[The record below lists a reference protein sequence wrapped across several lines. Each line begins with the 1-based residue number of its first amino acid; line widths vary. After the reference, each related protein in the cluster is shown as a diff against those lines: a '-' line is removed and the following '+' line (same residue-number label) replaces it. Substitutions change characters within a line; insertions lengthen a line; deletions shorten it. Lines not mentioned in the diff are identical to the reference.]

1 MTTLSPVCAFSLGLN
16 VADCTS
22 DPVMLIPIIV
32 FTKRKKKKI
41 STKAAALIKEYSLQ
55 HRHSEPS
62 REANASCKLR
72 VRITRP
78 VLIKTWLARDVSRPA
93 SGHLIL
99 LVDETNRFELAKC
112 ISPKARVQQHG
123 HHNGR
128 WCEVSASHVVT
139 QCVLRRKK
147 KRRNTH
153 AQVAAIHWC
162 SQ

>member
-1 MTTLSPVCAFSLGLN
+1 MSA
-16 VADCTS
+16 
-22 DPVMLIPIIV
+22 
-32 FTKRKKKKI
+32 
-41 STKAAALIKEYSLQ
+41 KAARLIKEYSLQ

-128 WCEVSASHVVT
+128 WCEISASHVVT
-139 QCVLRRKK
+139 QCVLRKK
-147 KRRNTH
+147 KGTRTH
-153 AQVAAIHWC
+153 RLPPFIGVHNKWLELLQAGSPHVINIWPFGNDMARE
-162 SQ
+162 